1 MDTPDNLEAAM
12 HTLADS
18 IKPTIPVKTTNPTQQ
33 VLIRTTPTSH
43 ARWKQ
48 TAALQGISL
57 NEYLRR
63 LADTEATRILDCTHP
78 HARINRWGA
87 WCDQCGRKFD

>member
-1 MDTPDNLEAAM
+1 MDNLEAAIN
-12 HTLADS
+12 HIAPT
-18 IKPTIPVKTTNPTQQ
+18 IEPTIPVKKTPNTVQQ

-43 ARWKQ
+43 TRWKQ